1 MPIASVVIS
10 TAPEG
15 ELRRRALAALLAEPR
30 VELGD
35 AQGDYLPAVLDTGT
49 AEEGE
54 ELVSELLRTV
64 GILRVDVVSIDF
76 EDAPLSAVPAHAA
89 EGGA

>member
-15 ELRRRALAALLAEPR
+15 EFRRRALAALLAEPR
-30 VELGD
+30 VELGA
-35 AQGDYLPAVLDTGT
+35 AQGDYLPAVLDTLT

-54 ELVSELLRTV
+54 ELVSDLLKTV

-76 EDAPLSAVPAHAA
+76 EAAPPSTTTAAAA

>member
-1 MPIASVVIS
+1 MVIS

-30 VELGD
+30 VELGA
-35 AQGDYLPAVLDTGT
+35 AQGDYLPAVLDTLT

-54 ELVSELLRTV
+54 ELVSYLL
-64 GILRVDVVSIDF
+64 
-76 EDAPLSAVPAHAA
+76 
-89 EGGA
+89 